1 MKADNYI
8 LPQAP
13 RWIYLLLTAC
23 IIMAG
28 LYLSHIR
35 FMNTEWLTR
44 AGCLIVFTGIWSGIS
59 VVFQERLLVTKAKRR
74 RRNAITMARA
84 RFVEEDIPPRE
95 AEKELHKINELF
107 YNEITDVTQNLRWSL
122 GLVEVALLLLGTFLW
137 GFGDLLIR

>member
-1 MKADNYI
+1 MKADIYK

-13 RWIYLLLTAC
+13 RWIYVLLTAC
-23 IIMAG
+23 LIIAG

-44 AGCLIVFTGIWSGIS
+44 AGCLIVIIGIWSGIG
-59 VVFQERLLVTKAKRR
+59 VVFQERLLVSKARRR
-74 RRNAITMARA
+74 RRNAITMAKA
-84 RFVEEDIPPRE
+84 RFVEQDILPQE
-95 AEKELHKINELF
+95 AVKELNKINELF
-107 YNEITDVTQNLRWSL
+107 DNEVADVTQNLRWSL